1 MQDDG
6 FDAGMLS
13 APGASASPGA
23 LESPGD
29 GTTVADDGSLQV
41 IEPLPTSGLLDA
53 IVGDVVASFLGK

>member
-6 FDAGMLS
+6 FGGGVLS
-13 APGASASPGA
+13 PPGGTAPGANQSS
-23 LESPGD
+23 GD
-29 GTTVADDGSLQV
+29 GTAVADDGSLQV